1 MRQKSVVAKTQS
13 IEKKHYC
20 ELDKLSPVVARVF
33 TQWVSAKG
41 VPGIL
46 LGPGAPGNIVCLVCC
61 CILSQG
67 II

>member
-33 TQWVSAKG
+33 TQ
-41 VPGIL
+41 
-46 LGPGAPGNIVCLVCC
+46 
-61 CILSQG
+61 
-67 II
+67 